1 MTISQKQS
9 KKKRENFLEISNI
22 LSLLESSKGDILFVS
37 KSLLSKILYNLKNY
51 KDIYKKVFTL
61 NLNLNL
67 QVVHK
72 TVSLLKNS

>member
-61 NLNLNL
+61 D
-67 QVVHK
+67 
-72 TVSLLKNS
+72 